1 MITTQEAFRGLYAAW
16 RLLLRDRS
24 AVALLDDSAEGFW
37 KSFSCA
43 VIILPGYILLVAFA
57 GGGPAE
63 DTDPIRI
70 VLVEGISYVIG
81 WVAWPLLVSYIT
93 PLLDRREAYIRYI
106 VAYNWS
112 AGPQILILILLLV
125 LQSSGI
131 LNQGPFAAISLVAL
145 LVLMFYH
152 GFIVRLALDVTV
164 ELAVALVVGE
174 FLLGQVI
181 RMVSDAMLA

>member
-24 AVALLDDSAEGFW
+24 AVALLDDSVDGFW

-43 VIILPGYILLVAFA
+43 VIILPGYVLLVAFA

-63 DTDPIRI
+63 GAHPIRI
-70 VLVEGISYVIG
+70 VLVEGIGYVIG
-81 WVAWPLLVSYIT
+81 WVAWPLLASYIT
-93 PLLDRREAYIRYI
+93 PLLNRREAYIRYI

-131 LNQGPFAAISLVAL
+131 LHQGPFTVVSLVTL

-152 GFIVRLALDVTV
+152 GFIVRIALDVAV

-174 FLLGQVI
+174 FLLGQMI
-181 RMVSDAMLA
+181 RMVSDAMLT

>member
-24 AVALLDDSAEGFW
+24 AVALLDDSADGFW

-43 VIILPGYILLVAFA
+43 VIVLPAYIILIAFA
-57 GGGPAE
+57 GGGPPAGAH
-63 DTDPIRI
+63 PIRI
-70 VLVEGISYVIG
+70 ILVEGIGYIIG
-81 WVAWPLLVSYIT
+81 WVAWPLVAAYIA
-93 PLLDRREAYIRYI
+93 PFLGRGEVYIRYI

-112 AGPQILILILLLV
+112 AGPQIVILVLLLA

-131 LNQGPFAAISLVAL
+131 LSQGPFTAVSLFAL
-145 LVLMFYH
+145 LVLLFYH
-152 GFIVRLALDVTV
+152 GFIVRVALDVAV

-174 FLLGQVI
+174 FLLGQMI
-181 RMVSDAMLA
+181 RIVSDAMLA